1 MVDLQAANDYIS
13 VFLAVAKSNRRS
25 RNVKLVAKEAISYL
39 DTRNRFWKQQIPHHI
54 RERSTVVKKADSSK
68 TGPPPTQAMYKF
80 VIKEMIRINNS
91 ER

>member
-1 MVDLQAANDYIS
+1 MKMVT
-13 VFLAVAKSNRRS
+13 
-25 RNVKLVAKEAISYL
+25 KEAINYL

-54 RERSTVVKKADSSK
+54 RERSTVVKKATASSK

-91 ER
+91 EHLFNDTNQ